1 MDDEGLAAIANQAA
15 SQVPDGETTPS
26 KNPDA
31 TRTLSREESDNVDVA
46 AESGKESL
54 TDQAKAKEEL
64 DALEK
69 KLGDL

>member
-15 SQVPDGETTPS
+15 SQVPEGETSPARNS
-26 KNPDA
+26 DA
-31 TRTLSREESDNVDVA
+31 TRTLSREESEIVDVA
-46 AESGKESL
+46 AESGKETL
-54 TDQAKAKEEL
+54 TAQAKAKEEL